1 MITEIGGAAVGTALA
16 IDTCGDD
23 ASGIACSLATGEKT
37 TQTDVHE
44 GVGGAEDAYGRGGA
58 GFNGN
63 DNCLISKET
72 TALGPKE
79 LEALAQAARHMVGH
93 PEMQGRGDETGGI
106 GRAWKVVAEFAVDE
120 IRHALRRGSLP
131 HVALLPAVGLQPL
144 LIIHHLER
152 SVALDILWTQ
162 FDHHS
167 TVGPLPATIT
177 RTHAVDHYL
186 AVGSSCGDNKTA
198 RTHTEGIDATLIDLG
213 DEGIFGCGEILPPAL
228 LVVILYAVDEF
239 GGVLKS
245 HSNRQPLCLDL
256 DAAPGKIAINI
267 ARTMTCGKDDGPT
280 ERELLAALNTLSLNA
295 HNGVALKGH
304 GDSQV
309 PCPLRGKGI

>member
-1 MITEIGGAAVGTALA
+1 MITEILGAAVGTSLA

-23 ASGIACSLATGEKT
+23 ASGIACSLATGEET

-58 GFNGN
+58 GLNGN
-63 DNCLISKET
+63 DNCLISKESAT
-72 TALGPKE
+72 FAAEE

-152 SVALDILWTQ
+152 TVALNILGTQ
-162 FDHHS
+162 FDHHA
-167 TVGPLPATIT
+167 TV
-177 RTHAVDHYL
+177 
-186 AVGSSCGDNKTA
+186 
-198 RTHTEGIDATLIDLG
+198 
-213 DEGIFGCGEILPPAL
+213 
-228 LVVILYAVDEF
+228 
-239 GGVLKS
+239 
-245 HSNRQPLCLDL
+245 
-256 DAAPGKIAINI
+256 
-267 ARTMTCGKDDGPT
+267 
-280 ERELLAALNTLSLNA
+280 
-295 HNGVALKGH
+295 
-304 GDSQV
+304 
-309 PCPLRGKGI
+309 